1 MKFCKNYPSGLRL
14 VCEQMP
20 SAYSVALGVYV
31 DVGSVRED
39 DSTNGFSHFI
49 EHLLFKGTK
58 RRTALQ
64 ISEEMENIGATL
76 NAFTAKDCT
85 CYYTRSISSDLEKCM
100 DVLSDMYFNASFPEE
115 EMERERGVV
124 LEEISMSADNPSDY
138 AGDLIGQATY
148 FEQSL
153 GQTILGNPENIKYC
167 DRHSIIDFK
176 NKYYVPSSTVISV
189 AGALSFE
196 QVDELVQKYFE
207 TNFASESHVL
217 SAEPTSSATSI
228 FLSAFRDV
236 EQSHLELN
244 WRGVPVFDKDYYA
257 VSVLSDTLGG
267 GMTSRL
273 VQEIREKRG
282 LAYSVYC
289 GTSSYKN
296 NGSLEI
302 YVGYNP
308 KNSKLV
314 ANLVRDE
321 IQKIVDFGVT
331 QAEVDRS
338 VMLTTNSIYMSA
350 EANMFFMR
358 INGRRIL
365 KTGKPFDI
373 DAEISACK
381 SVSVE
386 DVNRV
391 AKTIFAANPAVAYV
405 GAKTDRDF
413 DAAAKIFGA
422 SAPKA

>member
-85 CYYTRSISSDLEKCM
+85 CYYTRSISTDLEKCM

-148 FEQSL
+148 FGQSL

-338 VMLTTNSIYMSA
+338 VMLTINSIYMSA

-405 GAKTDRDF
+405 GAKTDGDF

>member
-1 MKFCKNYPSGLRL
+1 MKFCKSYPSGLRL

-39 DSTNGFSHFI
+39 ESTNGFSHFI
-49 EHLLFKGTK
+49 EHLSFKGTT

-64 ISEEMENIGATL
+64 ISEEMENIGATI

-100 DVLSDMYFNASFPEE
+100 DVLSDMYFNASFPKE
-115 EMERERGVV
+115 EMDRERGVV

-148 FEQSL
+148 FGQSL
-153 GQTILGNPENIKYC
+153 GQTILGKPENIKYC

-176 NKYYVPSSTVISV
+176 EMHYVPSSTVISV

-207 TNFASESHVL
+207 TNFAAESPVL
-217 SAEPTSSATSI
+217 PAEPTSAATSI

-244 WRGVPVFDKDYYA
+244 WCGVPAYDKDIYA
-257 VSVLSDTLGG
+257 VSVLSDVLGG

-289 GTSSYKN
+289 GTASYKN

-314 ANLVRDE
+314 ANLVHDE
-321 IQKIVDFGVT
+321 IQKIVDYGVT

-358 INGRRIL
+358 VNGRRIL

-373 DAEISACK
+373 DTEISACK
-381 SVSVE
+381 SVAVD

-405 GAKTDRDF
+405 GPKTDADY
-413 DAAAKIFGA
+413 DVAAKIFGA
-422 SAPKA
+422 TFPKA